1 MQVAVDSCV
10 CLYFLAPCENMTW
23 PSSLFNRRLSGFP
36 PRSKTPSS
44 KGFSRSTHRKSVTQ
58 RTERLVVGSR
68 AEGHCRPLESC
79 ASCDFFFKKKSVCVP
94 LSLLLCLD
102 YAGVEQLNEAYI
114 RQLERDGK
122 LESVYGKD
130 ATIIVPEKVW
140 KR

>member
-1 MQVAVDSCV
+1 MVAGLKATVV
-10 CLYFLAPCENMTW
+10 HLRAAPAAI
-23 PSSLFNRRLSGFP
+23 SL
-36 PRSKTPSS
+36 
-44 KGFSRSTHRKSVTQ
+44 
-58 RTERLVVGSR
+58 
-68 AEGHCRPLESC
+68 
-79 ASCDFFFKKKSVCVP
+79 KKKSVCVP